1 MLIWLPALVR
11 CCVRPV
17 TLAFVVCLAF
27 SGCGKPDQPGAVE
40 EGSAQPTGAD
50 YISHASHAPPFARMQ
65 YEPFTR
71 ADAVAI
77 AMQEWRL
84 FGQLVD
90 DDPPNSRPPLPDD
103 QKPERF
109 PGFWERVG
117 EYWWL
122 GQDAGARQ
130 AAWTGM
136 HDEGGQTFD
145 GQHDGYFAWSAA
157 FISYVMRTAGAGPR
171 FPYAPS
177 HYVYINIAAQMKLGE
192 TSGWAIVAERPDSYA
207 PQLGDLICMSRTPR
221 PLTYERLPARHF
233 PGHCDIVVAKQPGQ
247 LSVVGGNVDDA
258 VTMKHVPVTPDGFL
272 AEAGDSVL
280 DTRYPWMV
288 VIRVQYDR

>member
-1 MLIWLPALVR
+1 V
-11 CCVRPV
+11 V
-17 TLAFVVCLAF
+17 LA
-27 SGCGKPDQPGAVE
+27 GCGPTKQPEEVE
-40 EGSAQPTGAD
+40 GTIAQPTGGQ
-50 YISHASHAPPFARMQ
+50 YISQASHAPPFARMQ

-90 DDPPNSRPPLPDD
+90 DDPPDSRPPVPDD

-122 GQDAGARQ
+122 GQNADSRQ
-130 AAWTGM
+130 AAWTGQ
-136 HDEGGQTFD
+136 HDEAGQEFD
-145 GQHDGYFAWSAA
+145 GRHDSAFAWSAA

-177 HYVYINIAAQMKLGE
+177 HYVYINIAMQQKLGE
-192 TSGWAIVAERPDSYA
+192 TSGWAITAERPDEYA
-207 PQLGDLICMSRTPR
+207 PMPGDLICMSRLPR
-221 PLTYERLPARHF
+221 PLTYERLPAKHF
-233 PGHCDIVVAKQPGQ
+233 PGHCDIVVAQQPGQ
-247 LSVVGGNVDDA
+247 ISVVGGNVDDA
-258 VTMKHVPVTPDGFL
+258 VTMKHVPVTSDGKL
-272 AEAGDSVL
+272 AEPGDNVL